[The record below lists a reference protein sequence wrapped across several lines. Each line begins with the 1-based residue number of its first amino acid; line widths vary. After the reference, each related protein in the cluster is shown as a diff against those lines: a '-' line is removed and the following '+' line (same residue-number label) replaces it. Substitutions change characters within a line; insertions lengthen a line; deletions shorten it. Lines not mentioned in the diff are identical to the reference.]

1 MRYSALSVAATWM
14 VFLGAQDGPSF
25 HDTMNEV
32 CRWTQTLE
40 QKSGLKRQTRDSP
53 TPNFVGDPSVV
64 KTKGAPKGKKER
76 GKRRCTKCNSAGHE
90 LPKDP
95 MASQETLAVPNTE
108 VNALVQQEFGLGD
121 LGLINGHETPIPPYG
136 SHQWLLQSFKLKA
149 SKLLQLLLLSY
160 EKVLPSWN
168 VILKNEYQSSK
179 LCEALYTNCE
189 DMMDR
194 LQVLRLPSKA
204 KFNAGLQNCTH
215 SFENECVRP
224 SKTNY
229 EQRITKWRAMTLPD
243 RYIEHGSQKD
253 QIQAAGL
260 SSNHIVA
267 TALSLTNVQRNNR
280 LLLNM
285 QI

>member
-1 MRYSALSVAATWM
+1 
-14 VFLGAQDGPSF
+14 
-25 HDTMNEV
+25 
-32 CRWTQTLE
+32 
-40 QKSGLKRQTRDSP
+40 
-53 TPNFVGDPSVV
+53 
-64 KTKGAPKGKKER
+64 
-76 GKRRCTKCNSAGHE
+76 
-90 LPKDP
+90 

-229 EQRITKWRAMTLPD
+229 EQRITKMLGKSKSQFIKDYNQRLFNWLVAFSLVMIVIGRFIIKFIL
-243 RYIEHGSQKD
+243 IEMGAWLLF
-253 QIQAAGL
+253 IFL
-260 SSNHIVA
+260 ETYTRI
-267 TALSLTNVQRNNR
+267 TN
-280 LLLNM
+280 LH
-285 QI
+285 

>member
-1 MRYSALSVAATWM
+1 
-14 VFLGAQDGPSF
+14 
-25 HDTMNEV
+25 
-32 CRWTQTLE
+32 
-40 QKSGLKRQTRDSP
+40 
-53 TPNFVGDPSVV
+53 
-64 KTKGAPKGKKER
+64 
-76 GKRRCTKCNSAGHE
+76 E

-136 SHQWLLQSFKLKA
+136 SHQWLLQTIWNLCSLPEKKRV
-149 SKLLQLLLLSY
+149 LQLLLPEGSLQQSHDNSRGEAIRHHAKKSVIQLDEEI
-160 EKVLPSWN
+160 EKINFLNKKREWRTRDPHFCQAGRTILLVYRN

-229 EQRITKWRAMTLPD
+229 EQRITKMLGKSKSQFIKDYNQRLFNWLVAFSLVMIVIGRFIIKFIL
-243 RYIEHGSQKD
+243 IEMGAWLLF
-253 QIQAAGL
+253 IFL
-260 SSNHIVA
+260 ETYTRI
-267 TALSLTNVQRNNR
+267 TN
-280 LLLNM
+280 LH
-285 QI
+285 